1 MVKAMT
7 PSNARKPWR
16 VVGAVVAAAV
26 ALVGTGALGTSH
38 AAPSTSDLEA
48 AEDELLRL
56 EAEFESVTA
65 RADELRERLAALES
79 DIAQTE
85 RTVRQLA
92 RRMID
97 RRAEASSLAEE
108 LYKGGTTGGFEAVL
122 SSKSLADL
130 DAQLVYLK
138 SSEESRTEVFE
149 RLAADRAELE
159 ARLDE
164 MDAARGEAAEAQAEL
179 VALQEEV
186 ESSLAAQ
193 RDEVADIEAAIEAAE
208 RREAAEAAEAA
219 AAAAAAEEAAEEAE
233 EVTAAPAPPVAP
245 PAPPPPTG
253 GYTADWDA
261 IAMCESGGNW
271 HINSTYDGGLQ
282 FHPDTW
288 LAYGGGRYAR
298 YAYQASREEQIA
310 IAEKVL
316 AGQGPGAWPNCFV
329 WA

>member
-1 MVKAMT
+1 MVTDMT
-7 PSNARKPWR
+7 PSNARRPWR

-26 ALVGTGALGTSH
+26 ALVGTGALGTSQ
-38 AAPSTSDLEA
+38 AAPSTSELEA
-48 AEDELLRL
+48 AEAELRSL

-65 RADELRERLAALES
+65 RAEELRDRLAALES

-85 RTVRQLA
+85 LTVRQLA
-92 RRMID
+92 RRMLD
-97 RRAEASSLAEE
+97 RKEEAISLAEE
-108 LYKGGTTGGFEAVL
+108 LYKGGTAGGFEAVL
-122 SSKSLADL
+122 SSKTLADL
-130 DAQLVYLK
+130 DAQLVYLQ
-138 SSEESRTEVFE
+138 SSEESQTEVFE
-149 RLAADRAELE
+149 RLAADRGELE

-164 MDAARGEAAEAQAEL
+164 MDAARAEAADAQAEL
-179 VALQEEV
+179 AALQEQV

-208 RREAAEAAEAA
+208 RREAAEAA
-219 AAAAAAEEAAEEAE
+219 AAAAAAEEAAEAAE
-233 EVTAAPAPPVAP
+233 EVTTAPAPPVSP

-298 YAYQASREEQIA
+298 YAYQATREEQIA
-310 IAEKVL
+310 IAERVL